1 LTGNG
6 SGSLLFLAGGSAACG
21 ALLVLAGTSKVYRGG
36 RAPGGSN
43 DDSAI
48 RRALRMPRR
57 RWRRVEFG
65 VGVLECVVGVIVCA
79 GVWPVPGGAALATLG
94 AAFCVVLGYARAR
107 RVPGGCG
114 CISWRAAGRRA
125 AERVSWLELA
135 RSAVLLGVG
144 VTGAVLL
151 PGSAA
156 AAVLLPGGA
165 AVASQAWFAGG
176 LLSAAAVLTL
186 LSLSLPL
193 RTPVCHWPWPFWRP
207 SRATLRALTA
217 HPVFAAMAA
226 SAGPFGPVAR
236 HHRSGC
242 TEEFW
247 FPVGG
252 TGASRAVVFRV
263 RYAAGDGTLAVQA
276 SLASPG
282 PLPATITHDLPSY
295 KP

>member
-1 LTGNG
+1 LAGNG
-6 SGSLLFLAGGSAACG
+6 SGLLLFLAGGSAACG
-21 ALLVLAGTSKVYRGG
+21 ALLVLAGTSKVYRGA
-36 RAPGGSN
+36 RALGGLN

-48 RRALRMPRR
+48 RRALRIPRR

-79 GVWPVPGGAALATLG
+79 GVRPVLGGAAVATLG

-114 CISWRAAGRRA
+114 CITWRVAGRRA
-125 AERVSWLELA
+125 AERASWLEIA

-151 PGSAA
+151 PGGAA
-156 AAVLLPGGA
+156 VAVLLPGGA
-165 AVASQAWFAGG
+165 AAASQAWFAGG

-186 LSLSLPL
+186 LSLSLAL
-193 RTPVCHWPWPFWRP
+193 RTPVCHRPFWRP

-217 HPVFAAMAA
+217 HPVFAAMTA

-236 HHRSGC
+236 HHRRGC

-247 FPVGG
+247 FPA
-252 TGASRAVVFRV
+252 ASRAVVFRV

-276 SLASPG
+276 SLESPG
-282 PLPATITHDLPSY
+282 PLPATITHDLSSY